1 MSQLVL
7 ESENEQTLKLIQ
19 ALAEKLNVQCRFILQ
34 KAKAES
40 SKQDELN
47 AAMEFVKTFSQET
60 SSFGD
65 ALTWQQAERQERVL
79 DK

>member
-34 KAKAES
+34 KAKAEP

-65 ALTWQQAERQERVL
+65 ALTWQQAER
-79 DK
+79 